1 MKEKQKIISKSD
13 FMRNY
18 YAQIHEYLEKLISNI
33 IVLDKKGINTNG
45 FYMSITDLLIL
56 KLLGQGEGKKM
67 FEVIDVI
74 DIDRNAFK
82 TIINR
87 LVNQDYVVKSRSNDD
102 KRAYFLQLT
111 DKGRRVFEEITD
123 KEKQMLSSL
132 LNDFTFNEEKAI
144 LKFLVKLEILN
155 RDKK

>member
-1 MKEKQKIISKSD
+1 
-13 FMRNY
+13 MRNY

>member
-1 MKEKQKIISKSD
+1 
-13 FMRNY
+13 MRNY

-45 FYMSITDLLIL
+45 FYLSITDLLIL
-56 KLLGQGEGKKM
+56 KLLGHGEGKKM
-67 FEVIDVI
+67 FEVMDII
-74 DIDRNAFK
+74 NIDRNAFK

-87 LVNQDYVVKSRSNDD
+87 LIIQDYVVKSRSNDD

-123 KEKQMLSSL
+123 KEKQMIFSL

-144 LKFLVKLEILN
+144 LKFLVKLEMLN
-155 RDKK
+155 REKK